1 MSVSHTTN
9 FDQSK
14 AALEVLFPKVL
25 EARESRVNE
34 FASRIFGDGDLF
46 GVICSQIKIFQ
57 DEKYG
62 LKHWN
67 LGGLDQLKIVNK
79 SLFKVVG
86 KLFELSPEYRVFLE
100 EIKTDLVSKWKST
113 RIFNDSNTYTFNE
126 VVEKIERQS
135 LYHIYDTIRNCK
147 NSQELLL
154 SRVVR
159 GSKEDQ
165 KNFFADNP
173 NAFSD
178 WVHRNREELEDFE
191 ELDLSWCMICNLPK
205 EISAFKKLK
214 DLNLRGNSDMS
225 SLPPELLTLPYLEK
239 VDVTLVCLSETFKKS
254 TTYKTL
260 TEKQIIVGE

>member
-1 MSVSHTTN
+1 M
-9 FDQSK
+9 
-14 AALEVLFPKVL
+14 
-25 EARESRVNE
+25 
-34 FASRIFGDGDLF
+34 
-46 GVICSQIKIFQ
+46 
-57 DEKYG
+57 
-62 LKHWN
+62 
-67 LGGLDQLKIVNK
+67 
-79 SLFKVVG
+79 
-86 KLFELSPEYRVFLE
+86 
-100 EIKTDLVSKWKST
+100 
-113 RIFNDSNTYTFNE
+113 
-126 VVEKIERQS
+126 EKIERQC
-135 LYHIYDTIRNCK
+135 LYHLYKGIRGNVQR
-147 NSQELLL
+147 NSSLGLHL
-154 SRVVR
+154 TRVVR
-159 GSKEDQ
+159 GSEENQ
-165 KNFFADNP
+165 KNYFADNP